1 MVKGTTKS
9 QGKKHTAD
17 KFYTK
22 AEIARICLDSIPGG
36 VEQYTLSIEPSAGSG
51 SFSSLIPGSLAL
63 DLHPEA
69 EGIIEQDWFTYSR
82 ERNIDPQ
89 EKVLVFG
96 NPPFGQ
102 QNSLAVRF
110 INHAATFADTVAFVL
125 PLSFKKD
132 SVQDRLDK
140 HLHLVL
146 ELELPKK
153 AFTLHGEDYGV
164 PCIFQVWEYDASR
177 VRKKS
182 VKVAPAGFSFVK
194 KEDSP
199 HISVQRVGGRA
210 GSASVDYAEKSV
222 QSNYFLKFD
231 PVLGY
236 DDLKKVTDG
245 INDATFASRDH
256 SVGPRSISKTD
267 VALVVNDLLA

>member
-1 MVKGTTKS
+1 MTKGTTKS
-9 QGKKHTAD
+9 QGQKHAAD

-22 AEIARICLDSIPGG
+22 PEIAQLCLDSIPGG
-36 VEQYTLSIEPSAGSG
+36 VEQYSLSIEPSAGGG
-51 SFSSLIPGSLAL
+51 SFSSLIPNALAM

-69 EGIIEQDWFTYSR
+69 EGIVEQDWFTYSR
-82 ERNIDPQ
+82 ERNVDSQ

-102 QNSLAVRF
+102 QNSLAVKF

-132 SVQDRLDK
+132 SVKDRLDK

-146 ELELPKK
+146 ELALPKK
-153 AFTLHGEDYGV
+153 AFTLYGEDYGV
-164 PCIFQVWEYDASR
+164 PCVFQVWEYDASK
-177 VRKKS
+177 VREKS
-182 VKVAPAGFSFVK
+182 VKVSPAGFSFVK
-194 KEDSP
+194 KDEAP

-210 GSASVDYAEKSV
+210 GFASIDYAGKSV
-222 QSNYFLKFD
+222 QSNYFLKFN
-231 PVLGY
+231 PALSTEA
-236 DDLKKVTDG
+236 LEKIATA
-245 INDATFASRDH
+245 INGATFASRDH

-267 VALVVNDLLA
+267 VALVVNKILT

>member
-1 MVKGTTKS
+1 MTKGTTKS
-9 QGKKHTAD
+9 QGQKHAAD

-22 AEIARICLDSIPGG
+22 PEIAQLCLASIPGG

-69 EGIIEQDWFTYSR
+69 EGIVEQDWFTYSR
-82 ERNIDPQ
+82 ERSEDPQ

-132 SVQDRLDK
+132 SVQDRLNK

-164 PCIFQVWEYDASR
+164 PCVFQVWEYDASR
-177 VRKKS
+177 VREKS
-182 VKVAPAGFSFVK
+182 VKVLPVGFSFVK

-199 HISVQRVGGRA
+199 HMSVQRVGGRA
-210 GSASVDYAEKSV
+210 GLASVDYVQKSV

-231 PVLGY
+231 PVLDSDG
-236 DDLKKVTDG
+236 LKKVADG

-267 VALVVNDLLA
+267 VALVVNDLLM